1 MKVVYLLLVLM
12 ASVGIQAQSIDPVS
26 LLLAKAIKAVDLKV
40 QRMQNETLVL
50 QRSQQLAEHELTKV
64 KLNEIRNW
72 QKQLSD
78 LYAGYYAE
86 LKQVK
91 PVVSSGVL
99 VKTILSFEE
108 QVQIEYRRFAGKAEH
123 AVVFKHSKEIR
134 GMLADVL
141 SSQLS
146 MNDADR
152 LKMLYT
158 LKEAMSRC
166 LERILEL
173 NKQQLA
179 LVEQREMMKRNLNDV
194 KRLHGIQ

>member
-1 MKVVYLLLVLM
+1 MKILSLLLCVVLC
-12 ASVGIQAQSIDPVS
+12 GIVKAQSIDPVS

-50 QRSQQLAEHELTKV
+50 QRAQQVAEQELAKV
-64 KLNEIRNW
+64 KLDEIRNW
-72 QKQLSD
+72 QQQLSD
-78 LYAGYYAE
+78 LYAGYFAE

-99 VKTILSFEE
+99 VKSIIALEA
-108 QVQIEYRRFAGKAEH
+108 QVQVECRRFVNKAEH
-123 AVVFKHSKEIR
+123 TSVFNHSQELRKMLAIVLSKE
-134 GMLADVL
+134 
-141 SSQLS
+141 LS
-146 MNDADR
+146 MKDADR

-179 LVEQREMMKRNLNDV
+179 LVEKREMLKRNLNDV